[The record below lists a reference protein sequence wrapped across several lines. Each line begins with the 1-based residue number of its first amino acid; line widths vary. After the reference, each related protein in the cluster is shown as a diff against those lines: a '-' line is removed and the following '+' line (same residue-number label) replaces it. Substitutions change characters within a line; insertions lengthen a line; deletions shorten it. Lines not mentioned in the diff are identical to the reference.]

1 MTKPLRILRKYIKS
15 IIENVFHQILAQIA
29 DWSVP
34 KLLLFDWL
42 NFSLVTPILTL
53 IWKSWK
59 KIQNPGN
66 HPASFLEKK
75 SNEFFKKWFS
85 GSNPASFMEKKF
97 WIFGLDFFP
106 KMALG
111 DIPEM

>member
-1 MTKPLRILRKYIKS
+1 MYSLRDDQSWKWTPERELNQFELQELGFNCERARMLLEETVNEEYCTYITTKYHNYELR
-15 IIENVFHQILAQIA
+15 FQ
-29 DWSVP
+29 
-34 KLLLFDWL
+34 
-42 NFSLVTPILTL
+42 LTL

-97 WIFGLDFFP
+97 
-106 KMALG
+106 
-111 DIPEM
+111 